1 MGTGSSLLFNIV
13 SLVFTALTIIVLML
27 VIGIAGDAVTP
38 PFFAPEPTSIP
49 PTSALDLGITPT
61 RPFIPTF
68 TPSNTPDVTNTPTET
83 PTPSA
88 TSTETPT
95 ATNTGTQAPV
105 PTFTPLPSEPP
116 AVAAEPER
124 SATPSFTPS
133 PPGPEPSA
141 SPTDSPYRFILQPGT
156 PTVRENFANSQG
168 CGWQGIAGQVVDQNG
183 DPVIGVQVR
192 VLDAVGSP
200 QYTISGTNSAY
211 GPSGWEI
218 GLGTT
223 PSASTYTV
231 QLWSENQGEMSPSV
245 EIRFTGTCDQNLALV
260 NFVRT
265 R

>member
-1 MGTGSSLLFNIV
+1 MGTGSSLLFNII
-13 SLVFTALTIIVLML
+13 SFIFAALTIIVLVL
-27 VIGIAGDAVTP
+27 VIGIMADAVTP
-38 PFFAPEPTSIP
+38 PFFAVEPTSIP
-49 PTSALDLGITPT
+49 PTSALDLNITPT

-83 PTPSA
+83 PQPSA
-88 TSTETPT
+88 TNTELPT
-95 ATNTGTQAPV
+95 ATSTGTQAPA
-105 PTFTPLPSEPP
+105 PTFTPIPSEPP
-116 AVAAEPER
+116 AVAAVELSSPT
-124 SATPSFTPS
+124 SSFTPS

-141 SPTDSPYRFILQPGT
+141 TPTDSPFRFILQPGT

-168 CGWQGIAGQVVDQNG
+168 CSWQGIAGQVVDQSG
-183 DPVIGVQVR
+183 DPVIGVQIR
-192 VLDAVGSP
+192 VLHTAGNP

-218 GLGTT
+218 GLGTQ
-223 PSASTYTV
+223 PAASTYTV
-231 QLWSENQGEMSPSV
+231 QLWSANQGEMSPSV